1 MATIFS
7 IITTIIILPTQ
18 PSQCLLPLVTLRVL
32 WKDLHKYSHLVEQI
46 VLPVPATMTRYVE
59 FDEFFLIF
67 YFLVIY
73 FP

>member
-18 PSQCLLPLVTLRVL
+18 LSQFLLPLVILLVL
-32 WKDLHKYSHLVEQI
+32 WKDLHKYNHLVEQI
-46 VLPVPATMTRYVE
+46 VRLVPATMTRYVE

-67 YFLVIY
+67 
-73 FP
+73 